1 MIHAPKFSI
10 RLRTEVTSPRGW
22 AHLVGEIVL
31 FLAV

>member
-1 MIHAPKFSI
+1 MCTKILL